1 MFDIHIAPTGEIL
14 LAGRFDAS
22 KVEQAR
28 SVFKGISTSG
38 VVDFQNL
45 DYISSAG
52 LSVLLETQKRLSESG
67 NKLKLKNLNKQIR
80 DVFHYSGFDTIFEIE
95 EQTS

>member
-1 MFDIHIAPTGEIL
+1 MFDIQIVPTGEIAL
-14 LAGRFDAS
+14 SGRFDAS
-22 KVEQAR
+22 KVEQAK
-28 SVFKGISTSG
+28 SVFKEISTSG
-38 VVDFQNL
+38 VVDFQKL

-80 DVFHYSGFDTIFEIE
+80 DVFRYSGFDTIFEIE
-95 EQTS
+95 

>member
-1 MFDIHIAPTGEIL
+1 MFDIQIVPTGEIVL
-14 LAGRFDAS
+14 SGRFDAS
-22 KVEQAR
+22 KVDQAK
-28 SVFKGISTSG
+28 SVFKEISTSG
-38 VVDFQNL
+38 VVDFQKL

-80 DVFHYSGFDTIFEIE
+80 DVFRYSGFDTIFEIE
-95 EQTS
+95 